1 MALGCSLILHLK
13 VKYMFTGI
21 IENMGQVL
29 EIREEGSNRIFE
41 IESAFDEAIKVDQS
55 IAHNGVCL
63 TVTEIM
69 GAASGERVHYSVT
82 AVEET
87 LLKTNLS
94 DWRRNDKINIERC
107 LRVGDRLDGHFVQGH
122 VDTTGRVKKVEDRDG
137 SWNYHFAFDPQYS
150 NLLVDKGSICIN
162 GVSLTVVQSEMG
174 TFSITIIPYTYEHT
188 NFHQLQ
194 EGDDVNLEF
203 DILGKYLLKNHQISM
218 SI

>member
-1 MALGCSLILHLK
+1 
-13 VKYMFTGI
+13 MFTGI
-21 IENMGQVL
+21 IENMGRV
-29 EIREEGSNRIFE
+29 IAIKEEGSNRIFE
-41 IESAFDEAIKVDQS
+41 IEAAFDEAIKVDQS

-69 GAASGERVHYSVT
+69 GDALGERVHYSVT

-94 DWRRNDKINIERC
+94 DWEVGHKVNIERC

-122 VDTTGRVKKVEDRDG
+122 VDTTAQVVKVEDRDG
-137 SWNYHFAFDPQYS
+137 SWNYHFAFDPQHS
-150 NLLVDKGSICIN
+150 ALLVDKGSICIN
-162 GVSLTVVQSEMG
+162 GVSLTVVQSEVG

-194 EGDDVNLEF
+194 EGHAVNLEF
-203 DILGKYLLKNHQISM
+203 DILGKYLLKNQQISM
-218 SI
+218 SK